1 MLKIVEKNKQTKEEK
16 TTHEICMHLC
26 KKYNAIADYLV
37 LSNVSAIHVHNNNFD
52 IAFTTCDT
60 PYGRRIKIEDFIIK
74 EEYRNKK
81 LGTEILN
88 EITSFCKEAKC
99 IVGLW
104 CKKTNM
110 KAYNFYINNGFK
122 YITTKDDHWLE
133 Y

>member
-1 MLKIVEKNKQTKEEK
+1 MLNIIKKNKQTKEEK
-16 TTHEICMHLC
+16 VTHKLSLYLC
-26 KKYNAIADYLV
+26 KKYNAKVDYLV
-37 LSNVSAIHVHNNNFD
+37 LPNVAAIHVHNDNFD

-88 EITSFCKEAKC
+88 EIINFCKEDTC
-99 IVGLW
+99 TVGLW
-104 CKKTNM
+104 CRKENI